1 MAAQQ
6 LAVNVVDFAKARL
19 PELEALDEEL
29 DKNNRDAPRHLRR
42 RARSHTA
49 PFLAKKNPNNP
60 NPTRRARR
68 KPAELLKA
76 HDPHA
81 ADVALRFLETH
92 VWHAKRFA
100 MADDGGWRRPD
111 YRRDRGL
118 KAALRSLR
126 TAALVFDATFDRT
139 VEVAPR
145 EWAVGAE
152 GPQVPGGL
160 VRFEVRGCRARD
172 VVSYLIGAAP
182 SDAPMALDVP
192 DPRERVDEAPTPSDD
207 IFSVEARRASSAAVA
222 ARTDDKINSERHAD
236 DRPAPLQ
243 MPCLVVPRPAARGA
257 GGWDVVAPPNWGRPL
272 WHALVRHACGHAGG
286 RKERR
291 LVDAVAAGEDM
302 DAYLVREGPGR
313 PRRDKKRWVPVAKK
327 KKKPPADAPMA
338 ESPRPPPPPGESK
351 S

>member
-68 KPAELLKA
+68 KPSELLKA

-81 ADVALRFLETH
+81 ADVTLRFLETH

-100 MADDGGWRRPD
+100 MVDEGGWRRPD

-126 TAALVFDATFDRT
+126 TAALVFDATAERM

-152 GPQVPGGL
+152 GSQVPGGL

-172 VVSYLIGAAP
+172 VVATLIGAAP

-192 DPRERVDEAPTPSDD
+192 DPRRRPSTGADAERGHL
-207 IFSVEARRASSAAVA
+207 RGRLGASFAVA
-222 ARTDDKINSERHAD
+222 ARTDDKIMVGATRMIGRRRCA
-236 DRPAPLQ
+236 
-243 MPCLVVPRPAARGA
+243 PCLVVPRPRPARAAGRRRAAELGPALWRPRAPRVRPRGRAQGAAPRRRRGRGRGHGRVFAARGA
-257 GGWDVVAPPNWGRPL
+257 GAAAAREEAVGSGREEEE
-272 WHALVRHACGHAGG
+272 ASTSG
-286 RKERR
+286 
-291 LVDAVAAGEDM
+291 
-302 DAYLVREGPGR
+302 
-313 PRRDKKRWVPVAKK
+313 
-327 KKKPPADAPMA
+327 
-338 ESPRPPPPPGESK
+338 
-351 S
+351 